1 MRRARIAAPPMLV
14 VDNRIIAHVVVELHK
29 STRPPAGG
37 FCNLTMT
44 LTSQ

>member
-1 MRRARIAAPPMLV
+1 MHRSSSHPGRG
-14 VDNRIIAHVVVELHK
+14 NRIIAHVVVEFRK
-29 STRPPAGG
+29 SMMRPPAGG